1 MTQIPMNS
9 AFNVPAE
16 ESFDTLGLQ
25 GSMQQ
30 ILADNVGNYVA
41 IEFLIGTQNLVL
53 RQGLLY
59 SVGAGFVVLYDDAQ
73 QIYQVCDVFSVKFVT
88 FYQPG
93 QRGGSGGDSP
103 AGETVQPSFSRAS
116 QAAYSYVQARSRK

>member
-1 MTQIPMNS
+1 MTQTPANGS
-9 AFNVPAE
+9 FNVPAE

-88 FYQPG
+88 FYHPG
-93 QRGGSGGDSP
+93 QRGSGDTP
-103 AGETVQPSFSRAS
+103 AEEAVQPVFSRPAP
-116 QAAYSYVQARSRK
+116 AAYNHVNYRNRK

>member
-1 MTQIPMNS
+1 MTQTPANPS
-9 AFNVPAE
+9 FNVPAE

-59 SVGAGFVVLYDDAQ
+59 SVGAGFVVLYEEAQ
-73 QIYQVCDVFSVKFVT
+73 QIYQVCDVFAIKFVT

-93 QRGGSGGDSP
+93 QRGGGSDTP
-103 AGETVQPSFSRAS
+103 ASEPVQPTFGRAA
-116 QAAYSYVQARSRK
+116 QAAYNHVSGRIRK